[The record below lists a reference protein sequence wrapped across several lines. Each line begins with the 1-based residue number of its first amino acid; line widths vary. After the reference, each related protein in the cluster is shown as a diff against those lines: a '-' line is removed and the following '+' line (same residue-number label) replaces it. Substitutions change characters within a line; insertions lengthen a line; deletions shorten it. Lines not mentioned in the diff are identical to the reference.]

1 MEELKNTIKAIEQL
15 FVSCSIDYELLI
27 NEEINLEWFK
37 NYNNQRIVNSFLFN
51 YIKIQDKIGA
61 KLFKNLLY
69 SLKELDDFSTPMIDV
84 LHLLEK
90 LDIISS
96 IEEWDKLRE
105 IRNILTH
112 EYPFDIEERIDNI
125 ELCLESF
132 DILLSLFSNIK
143 AYINKKGIEI

>member
-37 NYNNQRIVNSFLFN
+37 NYDNQRIVNSFLFN

-69 SLKELDDFSTPMIDV
+69 SLKELDDFSIPMIDV

-96 IEEWDKLRE
+96 IDEWDKLRE

-112 EYPFDIEERIDNI
+112 EYPFDIEERIGNI
-125 ELCLESF
+125 ELSLESF
-132 DILLSLFSNIK
+132 NILLSLFNNIK
-143 AYINKKGIEI
+143 TYIKNKGFEI